1 MTILILRGVVKVIL
15 AFSDFFVVIVRNKS
29 IKGQYFSFRYAIL
42 YRKFLKENLE
52 DVPMAKRHRT
62 DGRPTIA
69 QIAQIAGVSVPTV
82 SKVLNERA
90 DVALP
95 TRERVERVIEEYGF
109 VRNRAARA
117 LRKGK
122 TGLVDLILPR
132 LDDEYYLPILE
143 GVAQVLRET
152 GVRLVLT
159 STHYRAEEEVEWI
172 DTVTDH
178 STDGILVVLPSEEA
192 IDHLVRSGLPFVL
205 IHNQGGLRSGIPS
218 VTITS
223 WEGGF
228 VATTYLISLGH
239 RRIAYI
245 GKTAQARDAI
255 ERIAGYRA
263 ALDEANLPLDP
274 QLQCAGNF
282 TEADGYTAARALLD
296 LPEPPTAIFAGND
309 RQAAGVYRALHEL
322 GMTVPGDMS
331 VIGFDDLPYTEIM
344 NPALTT
350 VHAPRLELGRTAAT
364 ILLRLI
370 NGEALEMTR
379 VVLPT
384 EFIERKSC
392 QPLTLKKM

>member
-1 MTILILRGVVKVIL
+1 
-15 AFSDFFVVIVRNKS
+15 
-29 IKGQYFSFRYAIL
+29 
-42 YRKFLKENLE
+42 
-52 DVPMAKRHRT
+52 MAKRHST

-82 SKVLNERA
+82 SKVLNGRT
-90 DVALP
+90 DVAPP
-95 TRERVERVIEEYGF
+95 TRERVERIIEEYGF

-122 TGLVDLILPR
+122 TGLVDLLLPH

-143 GVAQVLRET
+143 GVAQVLREA

-159 STHYRAEEEVEWI
+159 ATYHEPEQEVRWI
-172 DTVTDH
+172 ETVTDH

-192 IDHLVRSGLPFVL
+192 IEHLEHSDLPFVL
-205 IHNQGGLRSGIPS
+205 IHNMGGPHPSAPS

-228 VATTYLISLGH
+228 DATTHLIKLGH

-245 GKTAQARDAI
+245 GKTASARDAI

-263 ALDEANLPLDP
+263 ALDVAQLPFDP
-274 QLQCAGNF
+274 QLQCDGNF
-282 TEADGYTAARALLD
+282 TEADGYTAAKALLD
-296 LPEPPTAIFAGND
+296 LSEPPTAIFAGND

-322 GMTVPGDMS
+322 GLAVPDDVS
-331 VIGFDDLPYTEIM
+331 VIGFDNLPYTELM
-344 NPALTT
+344 NPPLTT

-364 ILLRLI
+364 MLLRLI
-370 NGEALEMTR
+370 EGEPLEMPR

-384 EFIERKSC
+384 YFVERQSC
-392 QPLTLKKM
+392 RALL

>member
-1 MTILILRGVVKVIL
+1 
-15 AFSDFFVVIVRNKS
+15 
-29 IKGQYFSFRYAIL
+29 
-42 YRKFLKENLE
+42 
-52 DVPMAKRHRT
+52 MAKRHRT

-69 QIAQIAGVSVPTV
+69 QIAQNAGVSVPTV
-82 SKVLNERA
+82 SKVLNGRA
-90 DVALP
+90 DVSLP

-143 GVAQVLRET
+143 GVAQVLREA

-159 STHYRAEEEVEWI
+159 STNYRAEQEVQWI
-172 DTVTDH
+172 DMVTDH
-178 STDGILVVLPSEEA
+178 STDGILLVLPSDEA
-192 IDHLVRSGLPFVL
+192 IEHLERSGLPFVL
-205 IHNQGGLRSGIPS
+205 IHNQGGLRSTVPS

-228 VATTYLISLGH
+228 TATTYLISLGH

-245 GKTAQARDAI
+245 GKTAPARDAI

-263 ALDEANLPLDP
+263 ALDAASLPIDP
-274 QLQCAGNF
+274 QLQCAGEF
-282 TEADGYTAARALLD
+282 TETDGYLATRALLD

-309 RQAAGVYRALHEL
+309 RQAAGVYKALHEL
-322 GMTVPGDMS
+322 GMAVPDKMS
-331 VIGFDDLPYTEIM
+331 VIGFDNLPYTELM
-344 NPALTT
+344 TPTLTT
-350 VHAPRLELGRTAAT
+350 VHVPRLELGRTAAT
-364 ILLRLI
+364 MLLRLI
-370 NGEALEMTR
+370 NEEALEMTR

-384 EFIERKSC
+384 EFIERQSC
-392 QPLTLKKM
+392 QPL